1 MNHGPGLSPSIV
13 KILAT
18 APIASFDPF
27 SRSSLFYA
35 LCSLFSGNILDNGKV
50 QCSILSCNGR
60 NAFYPFLVLQQTYN
74 ISNSLTIEVT
84 KPREIHFDE
93 SLFWQTQ
100 FRRFFSNQSM
110 TLRNCSSLRYTAI
123 RETTLWVFL
132 SRKTKIA
139 SKRSRHRQTYAI
151 LAGALKIPGTCRKK
165 WRMTFV
171 SCRGRDR
178 GFGHRRN
185 MYPVCHVLV
194 TLNHRKRE
202 LTLSLSLSG
211 RFSFSCVEKLL
222 SVVNNE
228 IVYWISQ
235 WNLGNANFEEK
246 VRILELWSYMSY
258 RAFRRVKKS

>member
-1 MNHGPGLSPSIV
+1 MPFIPSLYSNRLI
-13 KILAT
+13 IF
-18 APIASFDPF
+18 PIAWQLK
-27 SRSSLFYA
+27 SRNLVKSTSTRVYFGKRNFEDSSATSPWHFETAVLW
-35 LCSLFSGNILDNGKV
+35 GI
-50 QCSILSCNGR
+50 QRHTR
-60 NAFYPFLVLQQTYN
+60 NH
-74 ISNSLTIEVT
+74 S
-84 KPREIHFDE
+84 
-93 SLFWQTQ
+93 
-100 FRRFFSNQSM
+100 
-110 TLRNCSSLRYTAI
+110 
-123 RETTLWVFL
+123 LWVFL

-151 LAGALKIPGTCRKK
+151 LAGALKIPGTCWKK
-165 WRMTFV
+165 WQMTFV

-235 WNLGNANFEEK
+235 WNLGNANFKEK
-246 VRILELWSYMSY
+246 VRIFELWRSCLTV
-258 RAFRRVKKS
+258 FFEE